1 MKRLLA
7 LLLVLTVAF
16 CAPAAAETARRP
28 LASGDTGDAVV
39 ELQKRLQSL
48 GLSTGEADGIYGK
61 QTAAGVTEA
70 QRLLAAAGYDVAQTG
85 EADADT
91 LKLLFDPEAEAT
103 LRTLRLGSRGDRVRQ
118 LQSRLIDLKPVSY
131 THLRAHETGRNLVC
145 RLLLEKKKKKQKAQ
159 MTNYRGEKNQE
170 INKT

>member
-118 LQSRLIDLKPVSY
+118 LQSRLID
-131 THLRAHETGRNLVC
+131 
-145 RLLLEKKKKKQKAQ
+145 
-159 MTNYRGEKNQE
+159 
-170 INKT
+170 

>member
-61 QTAAGVTEA
+61 QTLSLIHICSPPCASRRIPGDCWTAGAPCSPRWTATPGMADGICGPGMTMEAVWGAPQARNAAC
-70 QRLLAAAGYDVAQTG
+70 LLYT
-85 EADADT
+85 
-91 LKLLFDPEAEAT
+91 
-103 LRTLRLGSRGDRVRQ
+103 SRCV
-118 LQSRLIDLKPVSY
+118 
-131 THLRAHETGRNLVC
+131 
-145 RLLLEKKKKKQKAQ
+145 
-159 MTNYRGEKNQE
+159 
-170 INKT
+170 

>member
-70 QRLLAAAGYDVAQTG
+70 QRLLAAAGYDVAQT
-85 EADADT
+85 
-91 LKLLFDPEAEAT
+91 
-103 LRTLRLGSRGDRVRQ
+103 
-118 LQSRLIDLKPVSY
+118 
-131 THLRAHETGRNLVC
+131 
-145 RLLLEKKKKKQKAQ
+145 
-159 MTNYRGEKNQE
+159 
-170 INKT
+170 